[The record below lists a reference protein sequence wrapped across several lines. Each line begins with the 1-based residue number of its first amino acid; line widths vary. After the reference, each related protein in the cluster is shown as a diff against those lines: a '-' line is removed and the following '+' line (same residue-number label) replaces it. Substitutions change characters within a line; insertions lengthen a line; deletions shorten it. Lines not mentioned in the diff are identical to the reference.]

1 MRLYTE
7 QDVCYMQGKEARKK
21 KKVMTPSWNLSGK
34 SHLLAPNDL
43 NPIMNEL
50 LLGVPYHETQYDR

>member
-1 MRLYTE
+1 MFVT
-7 QDVCYMQGKEARKK
+7 CKAKKKK
-21 KKVMTPSWNLSGK
+21 KKVMSTPPWNLSGK

-50 LLGVPYHETQYDR
+50 LLGIPYHETQ